1 MIDPA
6 HTPPISRRS
15 RWSQYLGVLAAGL
28 ALLLATAIPAS
39 AAEIMRVTFIR
50 HGESV
55 GNASGL
61 MDGSIPGPVLTDLG
75 SQQAR
80 AVAEKL
86 GDNNYDAI
94 YASTMVRTQLT
105 AAPMSQY
112 LGLPINVVYG
122 LRELDTGKFE
132 GTPEA
137 NAPALMAYP
146 MAWVFQGNLDAA
158 IPDVDGN
165 PVLDGHMFQD
175 RVNGALQT
183 MYDNGD
189 RNVAAFSH
197 GGTIMFWTLMNASN
211 LTVQQKMDLLRNS
224 SLKNTD
230 YVVVEGN
237 NEDGWVLVD
246 WNGQKFAP
254 EPTFFGAIGMQTR
267 TLVRQLSATVN
278 DLVAAFQTGDIVTI
292 SKAVNHAVADV
303 AFSAAKFVRS
313 VNTVVV
319 DKATA
324 FFKAIAPA
332 PATLAPV
339 SPAPAP
345 AASAPAAAMPS
356 VPKVVAREAAVSA
369 SVNDLTAEDVVKT
382 PAKRAQLATLGTP
395 VAPEVQTDT
404 TKSETKA
411 SVSAGSES
419 AASESKTSGSGA
431 SVTKASEPAKSETKA
446 SETKKSTERKSE
458 KSKPVKKS
466 EPAKSGASEGGSTRA
481 GAGEHQSQP

>member
-1 MIDPA
+1 MARPQPKLVGILPQRYYGTEFTPQGRSDEEAALAIASPQAIIELLRPLVDERRAARIDEVA
-6 HTPPISRRS
+6 ASRLSGVVVVLEDLHDPHNGGAVLRS
-15 RWSQYLGVLAAGL
+15 CEAMGLREVRIIASRERFRVSDKVTQGADKWLDVVEHPSTDSALETLRQRGFTLAAAVPGATTQLTELDPHKPIALLMGVYLRWLRPGRIFEVSVIGL

-278 DLVAAFQTGDIVTI
+278 DVVAAFQTGDIVTI
-292 SKAVNHAVADV
+292 S
-303 AFSAAKFVRS
+303 
-313 VNTVVV
+313 
-319 DKATA
+319 
-324 FFKAIAPA
+324 
-332 PATLAPV
+332 
-339 SPAPAP
+339 SP
-345 AASAPAAAMPS
+345 
-356 VPKVVAREAAVSA
+356 
-369 SVNDLTAEDVVKT
+369 
-382 PAKRAQLATLGTP
+382 TLGTLANRVNHCTQIEP
-395 VAPEVQTDT
+395 WSLGTGALMRNL
-404 TKSETKA
+404 
-411 SVSAGSES
+411 
-419 AASESKTSGSGA
+419 SKRGLL
-431 SVTKASEPAKSETKA
+431 
-446 SETKKSTERKSE
+446 
-458 KSKPVKKS
+458 
-466 EPAKSGASEGGSTRA
+466 
-481 GAGEHQSQP
+481 